1 MLFVLYC
8 LTSYL
13 FTECLLI
20 PGVTEQTGTRA
31 RGTLTRDP
39 TISVEGNRLLF
50 TGLQP
55 QGGWEHSCS
64 EPCFPTKAS
73 TSLAPHK
80 AVSQKHAQKF
90 PIPLSV
96 LKLAAQTVLHPLCR
110 HTHGFQNHHP
120 PAAALSFR
128 IWGTLSSASA

>member
-39 TISVEGNRLLF
+39 TISVEGNSFYLQGPCPGGAGSSPAQSPVLAQDPALPLL
-50 TGLQP
+50 
-55 QGGWEHSCS
+55 
-64 EPCFPTKAS
+64 
-73 TSLAPHK
+73 
-80 AVSQKHAQKF
+80 
-90 PIPLSV
+90 
-96 LKLAAQTVLHPLCR
+96 LKRQ
-110 HTHGFQNHHP
+110 
-120 PAAALSFR
+120 
-128 IWGTLSSASA
+128 